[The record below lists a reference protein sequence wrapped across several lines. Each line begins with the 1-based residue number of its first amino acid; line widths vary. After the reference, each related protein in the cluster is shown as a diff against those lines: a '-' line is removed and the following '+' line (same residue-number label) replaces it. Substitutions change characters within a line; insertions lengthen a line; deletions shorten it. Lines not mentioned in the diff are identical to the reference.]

1 MKVNLTS
8 QQLEAIRSPLEP
20 SLVLAG
26 AGTGKTSVMAERVL
40 WLIDKEKI
48 EPNQILGLTFTNKAA
63 IELRNRIRENL
74 KKKIDYSLEPEVLT
88 YHSFALRIL
97 NDYGLLIGLDS
108 DLIPVSETTRV
119 SLAYKTVINTKINLN
134 FLDKS
139 PKRIAQQIILL
150 DNQMSEHDL
159 DLEKIIQN
167 AKELKNEIYL
177 SKQTKILKDI
187 DIVIEQRIELAK
199 LVNEF
204 RNNKQLEHVIDFAD
218 QMRFALQ
225 IVKTND
231 QVKDKLREEFK
242 AVLLDE
248 YQDTSVIQRLFLSEI
263 FDKGHP
269 VTAVG
274 DPLQAIYGWRGASVA
289 NINNFQKHFPK
300 DNNELSSIFKLT
312 SNFRS
317 GQNILNSA
325 NKISKDLREI
335 HHEIDSLVSHKQTSS
350 EVKIGLYDTYLAEAQ
365 GVVEEIE
372 KLLTLKKVNFKDIA
386 ILGRS
391 TPELLTIFD
400 LLIKKKI
407 PAIFSGKR
415 NLLDIPEVSEVLAYL
430 RILDDPSHNPSLVRI
445 LAGPRFEL
453 SPTDLNLLAKRA
465 KELVKDFKEKKDRNF
480 EDNLLHATDGID
492 IADLAVLADALKD
505 PGNFLYSPGVKE
517 ELLKLDKE
525 LEILRRFITEPLSDF
540 IFRIMSS
547 TGLLSEI
554 LCGDD
559 FTLES
564 RYEALM
570 QLQEV
575 AESFDQ
581 GSPHAVVR
589 EFLEWID
596 EAEDLNTSIEF
607 EQRTFQDCV
616 QLMTIHS
623 AKGLEFPYVFIPSVC
638 ETVFPNK
645 RKDSWLKKAEVI
657 PYNLRVDR
665 DFLPTNFKSGSK
677 ELEIYKDEIN
687 DFLDLEER
695 RLMYVAL
702 TRAEK
707 GVFVSSHWW
716 GKLQKNPRG
725 PSKFLLELKQQVEDG
740 NGLIINWSENLEQE
754 NPNLVNKQSVNW
766 PFVYNVNKREI
777 RKELAMWVKNNQ
789 EIDENQLSL
798 EEKEILKNI
807 DEDIEAL
814 LRVLQDKS
822 LIKRNV
828 KIPDYLNVTKTI
840 KMIRNSKSFAENL
853 VRPMPQKPI
862 DQSRR
867 GTQFHHWVEK
877 HFAMP
882 TLFDTLDLEGA
893 ADQSFIDDSKLDEMK
908 SAFLNSSWATLKPVA
923 LEWPF
928 EISIEGRSLR
938 GRIDAVFEKD
948 GEILLID
955 WKTGVIGKSDHLQLS
970 WYRHAWW
977 KYHKIDP
984 NKLKA
989 GFVYVPSMQFEAE
1002 KNVYAVDD
1010 EIFSFKKLD
1019 IA

>member
-74 KKKIDYSLEPEVLT
+74 KKKIDYTLEPEVLT

-97 NDYGLLIGLDS
+97 NDFGLLIGLDS
-108 DLIPVSETTRV
+108 DLIPVSETTRA

-248 YQDTSVIQRLFLSEI
+248 YQDTSVIQRLFLSQI

-350 EVKIGLYDTYLAEAQ
+350 EVKIGLYDTYLSEAQ

-386 ILGRS
+386 INRKS
-391 TPELLTIFD
+391 TRLN
-400 LLIKKKI
+400 
-407 PAIFSGKR
+407 FSH
-415 NLLDIPEVSEVLAYL
+415 VSES
-430 RILDDPSHNPSLVRI
+430 RMPS
-445 LAGPRFEL
+445 
-453 SPTDLNLLAKRA
+453 
-465 KELVKDFKEKKDRNF
+465 
-480 EDNLLHATDGID
+480 
-492 IADLAVLADALKD
+492 
-505 PGNFLYSPGVKE
+505 
-517 ELLKLDKE
+517 
-525 LEILRRFITEPLSDF
+525 
-540 IFRIMSS
+540 
-547 TGLLSEI
+547 
-554 LCGDD
+554 
-559 FTLES
+559 
-564 RYEALM
+564 
-570 QLQEV
+570 
-575 AESFDQ
+575 
-581 GSPHAVVR
+581 
-589 EFLEWID
+589 
-596 EAEDLNTSIEF
+596 
-607 EQRTFQDCV
+607 
-616 QLMTIHS
+616 S
-623 AKGLEFPYVFIPSVC
+623 A
-638 ETVFPNK
+638 
-645 RKDSWLKKAEVI
+645 
-657 PYNLRVDR
+657 
-665 DFLPTNFKSGSK
+665 
-677 ELEIYKDEIN
+677 
-687 DFLDLEER
+687 
-695 RLMYVAL
+695 
-702 TRAEK
+702 
-707 GVFVSSHWW
+707 
-716 GKLQKNPRG
+716 
-725 PSKFLLELKQQVEDG
+725 
-740 NGLIINWSENLEQE
+740 
-754 NPNLVNKQSVNW
+754 
-766 PFVYNVNKREI
+766 
-777 RKELAMWVKNNQ
+777 
-789 EIDENQLSL
+789 
-798 EEKEILKNI
+798 
-807 DEDIEAL
+807 
-814 LRVLQDKS
+814 
-822 LIKRNV
+822 
-828 KIPDYLNVTKTI
+828 
-840 KMIRNSKSFAENL
+840 
-853 VRPMPQKPI
+853 
-862 DQSRR
+862 
-867 GTQFHHWVEK
+867 
-877 HFAMP
+877 
-882 TLFDTLDLEGA
+882 
-893 ADQSFIDDSKLDEMK
+893 
-908 SAFLNSSWATLKPVA
+908 
-923 LEWPF
+923 
-928 EISIEGRSLR
+928 
-938 GRIDAVFEKD
+938 
-948 GEILLID
+948 
-955 WKTGVIGKSDHLQLS
+955 
-970 WYRHAWW
+970 
-977 KYHKIDP
+977 
-984 NKLKA
+984 
-989 GFVYVPSMQFEAE
+989 
-1002 KNVYAVDD
+1002 
-1010 EIFSFKKLD
+1010 
-1019 IA
+1019 